1 VHPANKPF
9 ARRRSRNWV
18 LRLFA
23 IAGLMTGMLGSGD
36 IQANPSTFEFSAPN
50 PGWVVALKNGQP
62 LTDFA
67 GDALGARDIVG
78 NAANPMLYIAS
89 DATHLYFRL
98 RLDSDPLQNVTNFK
112 AVGWG
117 CLINTDGNQQTFEY
131 STIVD
136 GANNPDTISFYKNM
150 VTTTPN
156 GVADPPDAPAISF
169 VQSPLTAGIGHA
181 QVVTAPSMFGGDPDY
196 FMQWAI
202 EWTPLVAAGFNP
214 ANPTNY
220 NCGSANS
227 NTLGADCSGSAFC
240 PGLDTQFTDSITC
253 GPLGCAICGDGQKG
267 ANEGCDDGNQTNG
280 DGCNDVCRLELGQ
293 PCAAAS
299 VACASGFC
307 DPAGDICA
315 CETHADCPVGQFC
328 SVTPNPNVC
337 VMGGCGNDIL
347 EANEGCDDG
356 NTTPGDGCNAVCLK
370 ELGQTCVTNIVCVSG
385 FCDPDGNVC
394 VCDETADCPLSNLC
408 NVVAVPNACVA
419 PGCGNNVL
427 EVDESCDDGNTT
439 PNDGCD
445 MFCLFEL
452 GQPCAGNSNLCASG
466 LCDTPDNFCACDDS
480 EDCPNGQSCNLAL
493 TPNQCVPFGCGN
505 GLLGTNE
512 GCDDGNL
519 INGDG
524 CNASC
529 SEGIR
534 ATLCFRARLCQRIL

>member
-1 VHPANKPF
+1 
-9 ARRRSRNWV
+9 
-18 LRLFA
+18 
-23 IAGLMTGMLGSGD
+23 
-36 IQANPSTFEFSAPN
+36 
-50 PGWVVALKNGQP
+50 
-62 LTDFA
+62 
-67 GDALGARDIVG
+67 
-78 NAANPMLYIAS
+78 
-89 DATHLYFRL
+89 
-98 RLDSDPLQNVTNFK
+98 
-112 AVGWG
+112 
-117 CLINTDGNQQTFEY
+117 
-131 STIVD
+131 
-136 GANNPDTISFYKNM
+136 M

-427 EVDESCDDGNTT
+427 EVDESCATMAIRRPMTVAICFVYSNSVSRAPEIAIYARVVCATRRTIFAHVTT
-439 PNDGCD
+439 ARIARTDKAATWRSRRID
-445 MFCLFEL
+445 AFRLDVAM
-452 GQPCAGNSNLCASG
+452 
-466 LCDTPDNFCACDDS
+466 
-480 EDCPNGQSCNLAL
+480 
-493 TPNQCVPFGCGN
+493 V
-505 GLLGTNE
+505 
-512 GCDDGNL
+512 
-519 INGDG
+519 
-524 CNASC
+524 C
-529 SEGIR
+529 SVQMKA
-534 ATLCFRARLCQRIL
+534 ATMAI